1 MKDTELKHFV
11 DSVLDYFKTG
21 TGIGADVGVPYI
33 QNSADNELLEYTG
46 IIGLS
51 GKRRGGVYITSS
63 AAFLADLV
71 NHILKIDEVTVQV
84 KKDMAGELANTIAGN
99 VIEAFGNNFDISV
112 PIVIEGAPKSLALP
126 TVTPTFVIP
135 ILWKSH
141 KAFLHVGLN

>member
-11 DSVLDYFKTG
+11 DSVLDYFSTG
-21 TGIGADVGVPYI
+21 TGIAAEVGVPYI
-33 QNSADNELLEYTG
+33 QTAEDHELLEFTG

-51 GKRRGGVYITSS
+51 GKRRGGIYITTSS
-63 AAFLADLV
+63 GFLVDLV
-71 NHILKIDEVTVQV
+71 NDILKIDEVTVQV

-126 TVTPTFVIP
+126 TVSPTFVIP